1 MAHAVAARTDFLG
14 ALSHLVRVYG
24 DGGVDGRVRGAR
36 GVRYR
41 PSPGDGKHGS
51 TRGNRGRDARK
62 REHAGCRG
70 HAARATR
77 ESSRGR
83 ARGRDTRVRVA
94 SGRSR
99 TCTDADVRLEEGRRA
114 SDERVLREW
123 RPHFIKLVSDNSRE
137 TRDDCF
143 CETRVD
149 CFCEKKNAHRAPS
162 RGFATR
168 ASLEEAC
175 ASPLPAAPI
184 DWTASSTRACASRY
198 AA

>member
-1 MAHAVAARTDFLG
+1 MARAVAARTDFLG

-24 DGGVDGRVRGAR
+24 DEGVDGRVRGAR

-123 RPHFIKLVSDNSRE
+123 RPHFIHFWYRTTRE
-137 TRDDCF
+137 KRGTGAERLF
-143 CETRVD
+143 LQ
-149 CFCEKKNAHRAPS
+149 KKNAHRAPS

-184 DWTASSTRACASRY
+184 DSTASSIRACASRY

>member
-1 MAHAVAARTDFLG
+1 MARAVAARTDFLG

-36 GVRYR
+36 GVRYL

-83 ARGRDTRVRVA
+83 VRGRDTRVRVA

-137 TRDDCF
+137 TARMNALLA
-143 CETRVD
+143 ENIKGLSEVMTKS
-149 CFCEKKNAHRAPS
+149 EKHLNTLVNVGLTQNQKTHELITITKNKTGLAYV
-162 RGFATR
+162 
-168 ASLEEAC
+168 E
-175 ASPLPAAPI
+175 
-184 DWTASSTRACASRY
+184 
-198 AA
+198 

>member
-1 MAHAVAARTDFLG
+1 MARAVAVRTDFLG

-24 DGGVDGRVRGAR
+24 DGRVDGRVRGAR

-83 ARGRDTRVRVA
+83 ARGRDTRVPVA

-99 TCTDADVRLEEGRRA
+99 TCTDADVRLEEGRRV
-114 SDERVLREW
+114 SDERVLREM
-123 RPHFIKLVSDNSRE
+123 RTSPHFWYRCQHARNEGRLA
-137 TRDDCF
+137 
-143 CETRVD
+143 RVD
-149 CFCEKKNAHRAPS
+149 CFCDKKNAHRAPS

-168 ASLEEAC
+168 ASLEEAR
-175 ASPLPAAPI
+175 ASPVPAAPI
-184 DWTASSTRACASRY
+184 ASTASSTRACASRY